1 MTWANRLRLAVG
13 FIAVLAIV
21 LVATVALSVRQTE
34 VSSSTASVK
43 AMTYSVGSDYAGTV
57 VDQKVKQGDTVTKGE
72 TLLTI
77 QSAAVAAASAARGG
91 IPVNESY
98 TVGPGG
104 MLTLKATEPGVIETM
119 GTEIG
124 GFVSAGSSLATVD
137 RAQSLY
143 VQAKFRLDPYDFSR
157 VQKGARVDLVLPDQ
171 RQLTGTVS
179 QIHVTTTSGGAAS
192 AEIRV
197 ISPQLALGKDNGL
210 ASPGT
215 PVQATLRLRDDG
227 LLGGLRV
234 MAADFLQKLHL

>member
-1 MTWANRLRLAVG
+1 MTWGNRLRLAAGLIV
-13 FIAVLAIV
+13 VLAVV
-21 LVATVALSVRQTE
+21 LVSTLVLSVRQTE
-34 VSSSTASVK
+34 VSSSTASVN

-77 QSAAVAAASAARGG
+77 QSAAVAAASATHPG
-91 IPVNESY
+91 IPANESY
-98 TVGPGG
+98 TVAPGG
-104 MLTLKATEPGVIETM
+104 MLTLKATEPGVIEKM
-119 GTEIG
+119 GAEIG

-192 AEIRV
+192 VEIRV
-197 ISPQLALGKDNGL
+197 TCPQLAVSKDSEL

-215 PVQATLRLRDDG
+215 PIQATLHLRDDG

-234 MAADFLQKLHL
+234 MVADFLQKLHL